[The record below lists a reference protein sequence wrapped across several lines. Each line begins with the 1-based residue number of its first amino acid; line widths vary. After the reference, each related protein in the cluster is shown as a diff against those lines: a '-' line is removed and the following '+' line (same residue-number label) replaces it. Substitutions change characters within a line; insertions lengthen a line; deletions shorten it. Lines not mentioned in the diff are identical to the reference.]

1 MAVIQISKIQ
11 VRRGLQENLP
21 QLAAGEM
28 GWSVDTQRLF
38 IGNGTLAE
46 GAPEIGNT
54 EILTSGQDVLSAIK
68 SYTFQGAESG
78 YISQTGVNTITEVK
92 RSLQDKFDEQISARD
107 FGATGD
113 GTTDDSAALQRAIDE
128 IYPTGTYY
136 TSVNVRRT
144 LKIPAGTYNLGSTAL
159 TIPSYAYIV
168 GDGPESTIL
177 KHTSSSNP
185 VVILRDSLGQYDAS
199 LGSGGAEL
207 PFDIKI
213 ADIALQTTTDDHIAI
228 VDSASNVAFE
238 RVKFLGSLLTPTT
251 TANDKTAVQLI
262 DNQGNVSQVTFDQCQ
277 FRNTTYGITATGS
290 VTSVLVNNSYFDTL
304 YQGIVASA
312 GSAYSPESVKL
323 TSCTF
328 DNINQEAVYSDNE
341 SSVISAFNYYKTI
354 GYGNTTMMD
363 SGTPT
368 STVLYWNNRNNY
380 GFFDNFNRPVTDLL
394 ILPVLSANDNNS
406 QPKFQSAFAVG
417 SAVTFPG
424 DTELLVDNTS
434 SAANTS
440 LLVTNISSTSIVEYS
455 IVRNTAIRSGVIKAA
470 QYNGAIIYDDE
481 YSQTADT
488 GVTLAF
494 LSDTTNNLAVMTYTT
509 TSTGSDATLK
519 YSIRTFA

>member
-1 MAVIQISKIQ
+1 
-11 VRRGLQENLP
+11 
-21 QLAAGEM
+21 
-28 GWSVDTQRLF
+28 
-38 IGNGTLAE
+38 
-46 GAPEIGNT
+46 
-54 EILTSGQDVLSAIK
+54 
-68 SYTFQGAESG
+68 
-78 YISQTGVNTITEVK
+78 
-92 RSLQDKFDEQISARD
+92 
-107 FGATGD
+107 
-113 GTTDDSAALQRAIDE
+113 
-128 IYPTGTYY
+128 
-136 TSVNVRRT
+136 
-144 LKIPAGTYNLGSTAL
+144 
-159 TIPSYAYIV
+159 
-168 GDGPESTIL
+168 
-177 KHTSSSNP
+177 
-185 VVILRDSLGQYDAS
+185 
-199 LGSGGAEL
+199 
-207 PFDIKI
+207 
-213 ADIALQTTTDDHIAI
+213 
-228 VDSASNVAFE
+228 
-238 RVKFLGSLLTPTT
+238 
-251 TANDKTAVQLI
+251 
-262 DNQGNVSQVTFDQCQ
+262 
-277 FRNTTYGITATGS
+277 
-290 VTSVLVNNSYFDTL
+290 
-304 YQGIVASA
+304 
-312 GSAYSPESVKL
+312 
-323 TSCTF
+323 
-328 DNINQEAVYSDNE
+328 
-341 SSVISAFNYYKTI
+341 
-354 GYGNTTMMD
+354 MMD